1 MGVVRF
7 AIRFPRTFYVVG
19 APILFLGM
27 TAGIK
32 MPTEILHTRDLTMKG
47 VQFSKTVFFRY
58 DARLDRRFSTLE
70 RAALEWAETLT
81 LISETHALEDIY
93 QDIAAYLTEEEM
105 VDLTIAIGPMN
116 VFNRIAIGFGCD
128 LASS

>member
-7 AIRFPRTFYVVG
+7 AIGFPHIFYVVA
-19 APILFLGM
+19 APILFLGI

-47 VQFSKTVFFRY
+47 VQFSKIAFFRY
-58 DARLDRRFSTLE
+58 GARLVRHFPHGSALLSNGRRRSLSSASRMRRRKSTG
-70 RAALEWAETLT
+70 
-81 LISETHALEDIY
+81 ISAPTSRKRKWPISRS
-93 QDIAAYLTEEEM
+93 
-105 VDLTIAIGPMN
+105 AIGLMN

-128 LASS
+128 PASS